1 MSHDSQTTNTQQESH
16 IIYATD
22 AAGGYVPDDRDK
34 QNNPGA
40 VFIRYPGEPKFIGG
54 TITYE
59 NGITTHSFY
68 SSTAFEPIRKTTLA
82 TRLGCKTLA
91 ILEHL
96 NLVPRLPVIQN
107 WWSAHKASDAARG
120 IRSGGGGC

>member
-1 MSHDSQTTNTQQESH
+1 MTSSENTQQESH
-16 IIYATD
+16 IIYATHF
-22 AAGGYVPDDRDK
+22 GGKYVPDENDK
-34 QNNPGA
+34 QNNPGSQ
-40 VFIRYPGEPKFIGG
+40 VMIIRYPGEPRFIGG

-96 NLVPRLPVIQN
+96 NLVPRLPAIQN